1 MTAWTPVSEAAAML
15 GVSERTIW
23 RRIKSETIDSR
34 SENGRTLVKLDD
46 EDAEFP
52 LQHMS
57 SMAAAQLSLRKL
69 DVDGLNDVLAMVR
82 DYRSTLESEARRAR
96 RSARFASL
104 LTLAAAIGL
113 VVGGWYHLREV
124 RRMGDDHAGAMA
136 DLRVQHTEAIA
147 DLKANAERDSALAAD
162 RAERLEHLQE
172 LTSEQQSQ
180 LAMTEKTQKTFT
192 EKMDTRLSEFA
203 RIATADK
210 DALAKREKEMTDL
223 REQITA
229 LESSMDRTV
238 ESNRR
243 IRDLE
248 HKYTEAVRRSASHS
262 RGMAKGLEIHLSY
275 QKDIERQLRNE
286 LAQLRS
292 SNHDGIVSLG
302 SRTVARDDI
311 LSSMINQ
318 RSGESTRSIP
328 TGESQ
333 AHSDDTGWRLIWRH
347 MHEAMDPE
355 TESADAEMVLAD

>member
-46 EDAEFP
+46 EDSEFP

-136 DLRVQHTEAIA
+136 DLRVQHTEAVA
-147 DLKANAERDSALAAD
+147 DLKAHAERDRALAAD
-162 RAERLEHLQE
+162 RGKHVEHLKE
-172 LTSEQQSQ
+172 LSSEQQSQ
-180 LAMTEKTQKTFT
+180 LAMTEKTQKVFT
-192 EKMDTRLSEFA
+192 EEMDTRLSEFA

-210 DALAKREKEMTDL
+210 DALSKREKELTEL
-223 REQITA
+223 RDQITA

-262 RGMAKGLEIHLSY
+262 RGMAKGLEIHLAY
-275 QKDIERQLRNE
+275 QKDIERQLRDE
-286 LAQLRS
+286 LAQLRKTTGGGAVPMDS
-292 SNHDGIVSLG
+292 HA
-302 SRTVARDDI
+302 VARDEL
-311 LSSMINQ
+311 LSSLIDQ
-318 RSGESTRSIP
+318 RSTANSGSTVKNAP
-328 TGESQ
+328 
-333 AHSDDTGWRLIWRH
+333 ANDTGLRLIWRH
-347 MHEAMDPE
+347 LRESLSPE
-355 TESADAEMVLAD
+355 TESADSEMVLAN

>member
-46 EDAEFP
+46 EETEFP
-52 LQHMS
+52 LHHMS

-104 LTLAAAIGL
+104 LTLAAAICL

-124 RRMGDDHAGAMA
+124 RRMGDDHANALA
-136 DLRVQHTEAIA
+136 DLRTKQTEAVA
-147 DLKANAERDSALAAD
+147 ELQAHAERDNALAAD
-162 RAERLEHLQE
+162 RGKQVDHLQA
-172 LTSEQQSQ
+172 LSSEQQSQ

-192 EKMDTRLSEFA
+192 EKMDTRLSEFS

-210 DALAKREKEMTDL
+210 DTLAKREKELTDL
-223 REQITA
+223 RAEIAA
-229 LESSMDRTV
+229 LESRMDRSAD
-238 ESNRR
+238 SNKR

-262 RGMAKGLEIHLSY
+262 RGMAKGLEIHVAY
-275 QKDIERQLRNE
+275 QKDIERQLRDE

-292 SNHDGIVSLG
+292 SKHDGIVSLG

-311 LSSMINQ
+311 LSNMMNQ
-318 RSGESTRSIP
+318 RSTAPAQSTP
-328 TGESQ
+328 TGESHGSE
-333 AHSDDTGWRLIWRH
+333 ADTGWRLIWRH
-347 MHEAMDPE
+347 MHDAVEPESEA
-355 TESADAEMVLAD
+355 ADSEMVLAD